1 LRAWHPALAYLN
13 DPRNWLVVV
22 GAVLIVSACVV
33 LHYEALNACN
43 RYLPVLSQR
52 RRRRVLIL
60 IFAVLLTHV
69 AEIWLFGIG
78 YFVLVQ
84 RWGIGALTG
93 LTTFD
98 LPDYVYFSAITY
110 TTVGFGDAVPVGAIR
125 FLAGMEALTGFVMIT
140 WSASYTFLE
149 MQRDWRPE

>member
-1 LRAWHPALAYLN
+1 MAYLT
-13 DPRNWLVVV
+13 DAGNWLVVV
-22 GAVLIVSACVV
+22 GAIAIVSACVV
-33 LHYEALNACN
+33 LHYEVLNACN
-43 RYLPVLSQR
+43 RYLPVVSHL

-60 IFAVLLTHV
+60 IFVVLATHV
-69 AEIWLFGIG
+69 VEIWLFGAG

-84 RWGIGALTG
+84 RYALGSLTG
-93 LTTFD
+93 LTTMD
-98 LPDYVYFSAITY
+98 LPDFVYFSAMTY
-110 TTVGFGDAVPVGAIR
+110 STVGFGDAVPIGAIR